1 MPYGIIS
8 DIILVIASGTLCHV
22 SLLDLRENKI
32 TNWSILLLI
41 GLFLA
46 HEFISGRWINI
57 YLNLGLA
64 SVVFVFSI
72 YFYSRD
78 LMGGGDVKI
87 LTVAFLW
94 VGIDCALPLAVL
106 IMLFA
111 TIHTGIAKLGWKVSR
126 SFEGRLRI
134 AFAPSVGAALVCIFI
149 MGCLRAL
156 PFGS

>member
-1 MPYGIIS
+1 MPHNIIS
-8 DIILVIASGTLCHV
+8 NVVLVIASCTLCYV
-22 SLLDLRENKI
+22 SLLDLKENKI
-32 TNWSILLLI
+32 PNWSTLLLI

-46 HEFISGRWINI
+46 HAFISGRWVSI

-64 SVVFVFSI
+64 SIVFVFSI
-72 YFYSRD
+72 LFYSRD

-106 IMLFA
+106 IMIFV
-111 TIHTGIAKLGWKVSR
+111 TIHTGIAKLGWKVAR
-126 SFEGRLRI
+126 PFEGRMRI
-134 AFAPSVGAALVCIFI
+134 AFAPSVGAALVCTFI

-156 PFGS
+156 PNGS